1 MMHLVCPLCRELL
14 CEKESS
20 LVCPAGHS
28 YDIARSGYVNLLPPG
43 RRSNARTGDDSGMVA
58 ARRDFLSRG
67 YYDRYV
73 TESAEAVKCF
83 LDKNPE
89 FLIDAACGE
98 GHHTR
103 ILSKVSG
110 SALTLG
116 VDASKKA
123 ADAAARSS
131 RDDKSISFIA
141 GNIFDLPIASSCAD
155 AFSVLFAPIPYKEA
169 LRVLRPGGCLLIC
182 SAAPDHLAELR
193 QIIYDDVIT
202 KETAVPAHESFTL
215 GFRENIKYTV

>member
-1 MMHLVCPLCRELL
+1 MYKRQ
-14 CEKESS
+14 
-20 LVCPAGHS
+20 
-28 YDIARSGYVNLLPPG
+28 
-43 RRSNARTGDDSGMVA
+43 
-58 ARRDFLSRG
+58 G

-169 LRVLRPGGCLLIC
+169 LRVLRPGG
-182 SAAPDHLAELR
+182 
-193 QIIYDDVIT
+193 
-202 KETAVPAHESFTL
+202 
-215 GFRENIKYTV
+215 

>member
-1 MMHLVCPLCRELL
+1 MMRLVCPLCRRVFFA
-14 CEKESS
+14 KKK
-20 LVCPAGHS
+20 
-28 YDIARSGYVNLLPPG
+28 ARLYAPQVAHTISRGADTSIFCRPG

-73 TESAEAVKCF
+73 TESAEAMKRF
-83 LDKNPE
+83 LGKNTAE

-123 ADAAARSS
+123 ADAAVRSS
-131 RDDKSISFIA
+131 RDDKSISFMR
-141 GNIFDLPIASSCAD
+141 GDTSVDLLRSHHRAPMRFRFCLRRFRTRKLC
-155 AFSVLFAPIPYKEA
+155 AFSVRE
-169 LRVLRPGGCLLIC
+169 
-182 SAAPDHLAELR
+182 
-193 QIIYDDVIT
+193 DV
-202 KETAVPAHESFTL
+202 S
-215 GFRENIKYTV
+215 